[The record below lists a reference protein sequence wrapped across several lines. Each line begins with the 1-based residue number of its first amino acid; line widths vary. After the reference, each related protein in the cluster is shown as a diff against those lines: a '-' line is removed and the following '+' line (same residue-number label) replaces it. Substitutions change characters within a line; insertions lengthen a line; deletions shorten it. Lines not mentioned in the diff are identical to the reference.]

1 MKLDFLHTA
10 YALSPPYVSLY
21 LETARDTEH
30 AAKAVDLRWRQ
41 ARETLEAA
49 GADAATL
56 DAVAEVVT
64 DPGRAAPGRAVFAA
78 GGRVG
83 YTESLP
89 VPPRP
94 IAEWSPLPRALPLLF
109 LRDEPIAHLR
119 VLVDRQGADISV
131 CGSRRHAMTVRG
143 RDWPIQKVREGGW
156 SEPRY
161 QRSAVETW
169 EANAKE
175 VADVVARQ
183 ADAIDAKLIIV
194 AGDVRARE
202 MLLDHLPPARRER
215 TVLAEHGGRAAG
227 IDEDKW
233 EVEVA
238 GLLSSYQNTRRRGRV
253 TSFREGH
260 GRGDAVA
267 GVREVVSAL
276 RAGQADVVLL
286 NDPLEHGPPG
296 TLWFGPA
303 PTALGETEAEAR
315 DLGIADPTP
324 EQAGAVLVRAMVG
337 TDVTVETVDRGE
349 LDLTDGIGASLRFA
363 I

>member
-183 ADAIDAKLIIV
+183 AD
-194 AGDVRARE
+194 
-202 MLLDHLPPARRER
+202 
-215 TVLAEHGGRAAG
+215 
-227 IDEDKW
+227 
-233 EVEVA
+233 
-238 GLLSSYQNTRRRGRV
+238 
-253 TSFREGH
+253 
-260 GRGDAVA
+260 
-267 GVREVVSAL
+267 
-276 RAGQADVVLL
+276 VVLL